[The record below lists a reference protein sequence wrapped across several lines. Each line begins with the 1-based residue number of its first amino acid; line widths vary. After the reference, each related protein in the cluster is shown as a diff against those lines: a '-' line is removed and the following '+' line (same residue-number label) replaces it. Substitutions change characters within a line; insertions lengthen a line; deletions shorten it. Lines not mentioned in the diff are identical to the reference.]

1 VKNRTQKVN
10 TAINESEDMI
20 SEEGDTRSI
29 IDEDDHMDV
38 EVENRM
44 TQLMIDIDGVGNERT
59 KKKSKKTIKLEEKDN
74 FSLNPQ

>member
-1 VKNRTQKVN
+1 MKSRTQKVN

-38 EVENRM
+38 EVERRM

-59 KKKSKKTIKLEEKDN
+59 KKQPKKTIKLDEKDN
-74 FSLNPQ
+74 FSLNP